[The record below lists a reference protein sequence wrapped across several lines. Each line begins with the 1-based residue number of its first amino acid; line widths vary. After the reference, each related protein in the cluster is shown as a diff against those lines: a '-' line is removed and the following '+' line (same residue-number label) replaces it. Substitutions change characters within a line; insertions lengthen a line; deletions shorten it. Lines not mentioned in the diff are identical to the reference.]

1 MASDV
6 DDLRAQLE
14 ELRRENERLRAMRT
28 ESVEPV
34 GAASD
39 TAQPPRRN
47 GWRAFVSAVCIVLAG
62 ILVPVTIVSTW
73 TRAQLVDEATFV
85 QTFAPLA
92 DDPAVQELVIEQSTA
107 AINESLDVESFTDD
121 LFDGLA
127 RLDLP
132 PAALRALELLRTPA
146 ASGLQNLI
154 ENTVTRVVE
163 SDAFTEVWQR
173 ALIASHRSLAAAA
186 TGDGS
191 GVVTID
197 QAGVLGIQLGPIVEE
212 LTQRLV
218 DRGIGLAEAIPPV
231 DRTIV
236 IAQSDALPVVIAVYN
251 IAVAVGWWLPLIALA
266 LFVVGIL
273 VARRRS
279 TALLG
284 TGVALAV
291 GGAVLVIVLGTART
305 ILSLNAPGLGVA
317 PATTDSIFFAVTGA
331 MRDTAIVATVL
342 GIVIAIAAWL
352 GGRWEPAAR
361 IRALA
366 ASLMGRARTGL
377 RRWGL
382 DTGAFGDWMHRQ
394 RLLVRIAVL
403 VLAIV
408 LLFALRPLSVGDI
421 VLTVVLALV
430 VWLIA
435 ELVQRDP
442 DAADATAE
450 ADGSADAPAA
460 AEASAIDD
468 LPEHSK
474 QVGPPATR

>member
-6 DDLRAQLE
+6 DDLRAQIE
-14 ELRRENERLRAMRT
+14 ELRRENERLLAMHT
-28 ESVEPV
+28 ASVEP
-34 GAASD
+34 ASD
-39 TAQPPRRN
+39 TAPPRRRN
-47 GWRAFVSAVCIVLAG
+47 GWRAIVSALCIVIAG

-73 TRAQLVDEATFV
+73 TRAQLVDEAAFV

-92 DDPAVQELVIEQSTA
+92 DDPGVQELVIQQSTA

-132 PAALRALELLRTPA
+132 PAALRALELLRRPA

-163 SDAFTEVWQR
+163 SDVFAEVWQR
-173 ALIASHRSLAAAA
+173 ALIAGHRSLVAAA

-197 QAGVLGIQLGPIVEE
+197 RAGVLGIQLGPIVDE
-212 LTQRLV
+212 LRQRLV

-236 IAQSDALPVVIAVYN
+236 IAQSDALPLVIAIYN
-251 IAVAVGWWLPLIALA
+251 IAVTVGWWLPLIAVA
-266 LFVVGIL
+266 LFVAGIL

-284 TGVALAV
+284 TGVALAA
-291 GGAVLVIVLGTART
+291 GGVVLVIVLGTARA
-305 ILSLNAPGLGVA
+305 ILSLNASTLGVA
-317 PATTDSIFFAVTGA
+317 PTTTDSIFFAVTGA

-352 GGRWEPAAR
+352 GGRWEPAER
-361 IRALA
+361 VRALA
-366 ASLMGRARTGL
+366 ASLTGRARTGL
-377 RRWGL
+377 RRWGF

-394 RLLVRIAVL
+394 RLLVRIVIL

-435 ELVQRDP
+435 ELVQRDS
-442 DAADATAE
+442 DATGTIADEVRSADATA
-450 ADGSADAPAA
+450 AA
-460 AEASAIDD
+460 AASAVDD
-468 LPEHSK
+468 FTDASER
-474 QVGPPATR
+474 VEPPATR

>member
-14 ELRRENERLRAMRT
+14 ELRRENERLREQRT
-28 ESVEPV
+28 EPVEPLA
-34 GAASD
+34 AASD
-39 TAQPPRRN
+39 TAPPRRRN
-47 GWRAFVSAVCIVLAG
+47 GWRAIVSALCIVIAG

-92 DDPAVQELVIEQSTA
+92 DDPGVQELVIEQSTS

-146 ASGLQNLI
+146 ASGLQGLI
-154 ENTVTRVVE
+154 ESTVTRVVE
-163 SDAFTEVWQR
+163 SDAFAEVWQR
-173 ALIASHRSLAAAA
+173 ALIASHRALVAAA

-197 QAGVLGIQLGPIVEE
+197 EAGVLGIQLGPIVEE
-212 LTQRLV
+212 LKQRLV
-218 DRGIGLAEAIPPV
+218 DRGIGLAEAIPAV

-236 IAQSDALPVVIAVYN
+236 IAQSDALPLVIAIYN
-251 IAVAVGWWLPLIALA
+251 IAVTVGWWLPLIALA

-284 TGVALAV
+284 TGVALAL
-291 GGAVLVIVLGTART
+291 GGAALVIALGAARA
-305 ILSLNAPGLGVA
+305 ILSLNAPALGVA
-317 PATTDSIFFAVTGA
+317 PATTDSIFFVVAGA
-331 MRDTAIVATVL
+331 MRDTAIVATFL
-342 GIVIAIAAWL
+342 GVVIAIAAWL
-352 GGRWEPAAR
+352 GGRWEPAVRVRTLAGSLTGNAR
-361 IRALA
+361 A
-366 ASLMGRARTGL
+366 GL
-377 RRWGL
+377 RRWGF
-382 DTGAFGDWMHRQ
+382 DSGAFGDWMHRQ
-394 RLLVRIAVL
+394 RLLVRIVIL

-421 VLTVVLALV
+421 VLAVVLALI

-435 ELVQRDP
+435 ELLQREP
-442 DAADATAE
+442 VASTTAAEDE
-450 ADGSADAPAA
+450 SADAATAA
-460 AEASAIDD
+460 AASAVV
-468 LPEHSK
+468 EHDEP
-474 QVGPPATR
+474 VEPVEPPSTR

>member
-28 ESVEPV
+28 EFVEPE

-39 TAQPPRRN
+39 TAPPRRRN

-92 DDPAVQELVIEQSTA
+92 DDPGVQELVIEQSTA
-107 AINESLDVESFTDD
+107 AIDESLDVESFTDD

-127 RLDLP
+127 RLELP

-173 ALIASHRSLAAAA
+173 ALIASHRSLVAAA

-236 IAQSDALPVVIAVYN
+236 IAQSDALPLVIAIYN
-251 IAVAVGWWLPLIALA
+251 VAVAIGWWLPLIALA

-305 ILSLNAPGLGVA
+305 SLSLNAPGLGVA
-317 PATTDSIFFAVTGA
+317 PATTDSIFLAVTGA

-394 RLLVRIAVL
+394 RLLVRIVIL

-442 DAADATAE
+442 DATGATAY
-450 ADGSADAPAA
+450 AHGSADAPAA
-460 AEASAIDD
+460 AEASAVGD
-468 LPEHSK
+468 LADHSEP
-474 QVGPPATR
+474 VETRATR

>member
-6 DDLRAQLE
+6 DDLRAQIE
-14 ELRRENERLRAMRT
+14 ELRRENERLLAMHT
-28 ESVEPV
+28 ASVEP
-34 GAASD
+34 ASD
-39 TAQPPRRN
+39 TAPPRRRN
-47 GWRAFVSAVCIVLAG
+47 GWRAIVSALCIVIAG

-73 TRAQLVDEATFV
+73 TRAQLVDEAAFV

-92 DDPAVQELVIEQSTA
+92 DDPGVQELVIQQSTA

-132 PAALRALELLRTPA
+132 PAALRALELLRRPA

-163 SDAFTEVWQR
+163 SDVFAEVWQR
-173 ALIASHRSLAAAA
+173 ALIAGHRSLVAAA

-197 QAGVLGIQLGPIVEE
+197 RAGVLGIQLGPIVDE
-212 LTQRLV
+212 LRQRLV

-236 IAQSDALPVVIAVYN
+236 IAQSDALPLVIAIYN
-251 IAVAVGWWLPLIALA
+251 IAVTVGWWLPLIAVA
-266 LFVVGIL
+266 LFVAGIL

-284 TGVALAV
+284 TGVALAA
-291 GGAVLVIVLGTART
+291 GGVVLVIVLGTARA
-305 ILSLNAPGLGVA
+305 ILSLNASTLGVA
-317 PATTDSIFFAVTGA
+317 PTTTDSIFFAVTGA
-331 MRDTAIVATVL
+331 MRDTAIAMTMPRTVAT
-342 GIVIAIAAWL
+342 IAAWL
-352 GGRWEPAAR
+352 GGRWEPAER
-361 IRALA
+361 VRSLA
-366 ASLMGRARTGL
+366 ASLTGRARTGL
-377 RRWGL
+377 RRWGF

-394 RLLVRIAVL
+394 RLLVRIVIL

-435 ELVQRDP
+435 ELVQRDS
-442 DAADATAE
+442 DATGTIADEVRSADATA
-450 ADGSADAPAA
+450 AA
-460 AEASAIDD
+460 AASAVDD
-468 LPEHSK
+468 FTDASER
-474 QVGPPATR
+474 VEPPATR